1 MEKGGIIKH
10 DPKNAPKTGDWRFM
24 KPEVDASKCIGCGTC
39 MPHCPEAAIET
50 IDRKQLTFDQKEKS
64 NVKGQKLK
72 VAKIN
77 YEYCKGCGVCAQICP
92 LRAIIMKK

>member
-24 KPEVDASKCIGCGTC
+24 KPEVDVSKCIGCGTC
-39 MPHCPEAAIET
+39 VPYCPEAVMELIENNDNKKKIVD
-50 IDRKQLTFDQKEKS
+50 IDF
-64 NVKGQKLK
+64 
-72 VAKIN
+72 
-77 YEYCKGCGVCAQICP
+77 EYCKGCGVCSQICP